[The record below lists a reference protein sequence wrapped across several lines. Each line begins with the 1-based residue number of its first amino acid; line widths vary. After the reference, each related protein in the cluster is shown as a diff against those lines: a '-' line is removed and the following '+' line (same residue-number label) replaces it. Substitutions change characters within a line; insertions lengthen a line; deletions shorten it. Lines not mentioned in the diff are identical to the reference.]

1 MMIQYRDRKPL
12 FGVSS
17 PASQASAALKCIVE
31 SPSLLR
37 DLKQIALAVQT
48 FSLESFQCAHTL
60 RPKIQCL
67 HSRCGESHESDLI
80 NKLHGMINLTE
91 LD

>member
-31 SPSLLR
+31 SLSLLR

-48 FSLESFQCAHTL
+48 FSLESFHSVLIHFT
-60 RPKIQCL
+60 PKSNACTQDAVKAMRVI
-67 HSRCGESHESDLI
+67 
-80 NKLHGMINLTE
+80 
-91 LD
+91 